1 MSHSVPVHPSCHSKK
16 CVGGGCCAGW
26 SNALVMP
33 PKKATVLVQL
43 LSTAGTG
50 FFYTARRNTRA
61 RKLAF
66 RKYDPIV
73 RQHVLFCEHAFFF

>member
-1 MSHSVPVHPSCHSKK
+1 MSREIDHKPTMSSK
-16 CVGGGCCAGW
+16 
-26 SNALVMP
+26 
-33 PKKATVLVQL
+33 KKATVLIQL

-50 FFYTARRNTRA
+50 FFYTARKNPRTVQ

-73 RQHVLFCEHAFFF
+73 RRHVLFEEKKLPSGKKR

>member
-1 MSHSVPVHPSCHSKK
+1 
-16 CVGGGCCAGW
+16 
-26 SNALVMP
+26 MP
-33 PKKATVLVQL
+33 RAKGKNVLIQL

-50 FFYTARRNTRA
+50 FFYTTKKNPRNIT

-73 RQHVLFCEHAFFF
+73 RRHVLFTEKKLPSGRKR

>member
-1 MSHSVPVHPSCHSKK
+1 MDGDSSTWYLFS
-16 CVGGGCCAGW
+16 
-26 SNALVMP
+26 SNMP

-50 FFYTARRNTRA
+50 FFYVARRNARA

-66 RKYDPIV
+66 RKYDPVV
-73 RQHVLFCEHAFFF
+73 RQHVLFEEKKLPSGKKR